1 MLLLLLVLL
10 DWVVD
15 VWLDAVVQLEVTVAL
30 RQLLVQGGVVLA
42 GLWIVD
48 QLGLVDGV
56 GGGLFWG
63 R

>member
-1 MLLLLLVLL
+1 MLLLLVLL

-56 GGGLFWG
+56 GGGLFRG

>member
-1 MLLLLLVLL
+1 MLL

-15 VWLDAVVQLEVTVAL
+15 VWLDAVVQLEVTVSL
-30 RQLLVQGGVVLA
+30 RQLLVEGGVVLA
-42 GLWIVD
+42 GLGIVD

-56 GGGLFWG
+56 GGGLFRG